1 MFKWAISEVENH
13 ILVNSPLPKSI
24 MLSLHLKMI
33 QMYNNGTVLLV
44 FKSSYLFDIY
54 TEILAYEI

>member
-1 MFKWAISEVENH
+1 
-13 ILVNSPLPKSI
+13 
-24 MLSLHLKMI
+24 MI

-54 TEILAYEI
+54 TEILAYEIWCLGFALKYSIKTKCGTGEMMKKEY